1 MEKELIEEKIE
12 RLFFESRLEE
22 WLIEI
27 LLDDYVESRED
38 FFDEIEWKLDNDF
51 EDDLKWLILKSY
63 VSIPDLQK
71 VNFEEIEKEFF
82 EDLKKC
88 FDDGDDENV
97 ELWRIEASF

>member
-97 ELWRIEASF
+97 EL